1 MSWLR
6 ILPQPGDART
16 ERAEGSETTWRRLDC
31 RPATD
36 WFISLALA
44 IPFVGLGT
52 AIVRD
57 YRGLRSSFCQPRMGP
72 PSEAA
77 ERRYGGVIRLVGW
90 VFIVLLLYP
99 LVAETIRLFV

>member
-1 MSWLR
+1 
-6 ILPQPGDART
+6 
-16 ERAEGSETTWRRLDC
+16 
-31 RPATD
+31 
-36 WFISLALA
+36 
-44 IPFVGLGT
+44 
-52 AIVRD
+52 
-57 YRGLRSSFCQPRMGP
+57 MGP